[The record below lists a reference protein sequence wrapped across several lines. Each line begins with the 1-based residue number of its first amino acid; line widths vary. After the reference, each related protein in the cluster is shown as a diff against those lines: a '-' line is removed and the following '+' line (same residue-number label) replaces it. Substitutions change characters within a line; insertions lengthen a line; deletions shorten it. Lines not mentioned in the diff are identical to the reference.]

1 MKLKDM
7 RVSTT
12 RYNLISR
19 KVLERRDHF
28 EVEAIKGIRHFE
40 SKYQYEVKWTGYDET
55 TWIDAD
61 KLACYNLIEEYEI
74 KSA

>member
-1 MKLKDM
+1 MKPKDM

-12 RYNLISR
+12 HYNLISR
-19 KVLERRDHF
+19 EVLEGGDHF
-28 EVEAIKGIRHFE
+28 EVEAIKGSWHFE
-40 SKYQYEVKWTGYDET
+40 SKYQYEVKWAGYDKT

-74 KSA
+74 KST